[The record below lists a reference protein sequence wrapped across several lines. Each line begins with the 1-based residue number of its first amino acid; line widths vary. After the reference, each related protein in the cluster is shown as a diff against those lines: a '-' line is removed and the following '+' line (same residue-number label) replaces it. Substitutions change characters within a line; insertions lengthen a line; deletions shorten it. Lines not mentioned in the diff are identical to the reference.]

1 MDQRH
6 GAADDAERGESM
18 TQETTDKVISF
29 GLEGTPGVE
38 KRLLT
43 VEDGTI
49 CVYEAGKEHK
59 KTIVMLHGA
68 MYDESRFIWDALFP
82 ALSGRYHVLAVD
94 TPRHGGSRPWQGVL
108 DRARLMKILR
118 ETITQLGLTRFSI
131 VGLSM
136 GGGLAIEYASLHP
149 EQVEAMALF
158 EPGGLGDKVDL
169 QWFTYL
175 YIRTP
180 GMLRLLSRLYVKYD
194 DAKIEKVLRSIYTK
208 GTAPRDPAR
217 LTAILKDEIRGK
229 FHCGENDLDDWQI
242 SGISFSK
249 LNWNLLEEVAA
260 IRCPTLWLRGAGS
273 KLVKQAEMER
283 AVRLAKTQ
291 GASAELLVIPNAG
304 HILPLEQ
311 PELANEAVLSFFD
324 KTLL

>member
-1 MDQRH
+1 MKQTEN
-6 GAADDAERGESM
+6 GQSGVSSG
-18 TQETTDKVISF
+18 V
-29 GLEGTPGVE
+29 EGTPGVE

-49 CVYEAGKEHK
+49 CVYEAGKEHP
-59 KTIVMLHGA
+59 KTIVLLHGA
-68 MYDESRFIWDALFP
+68 MYDESRFIWDSLFP
-82 ALSGRYHVLAVD
+82 ALSGQYHILADD
-94 TPRHGGSRPWQGVL
+94 TPRHGGSRPWKGVL
-108 DRARLMKILR
+108 DRARLMRILE
-118 ETITQLGLTRFSI
+118 ETFAQLGLARFSI

-180 GMLRLLSRLYVKYD
+180 GMLRILSRQYVKYG
-194 DAKIEKVLRSIYTK
+194 DAKIEKVLRSIFTK

-217 LTAILKDEIRGK
+217 LTAILKDEIQGK
-229 FHCGENDLDDWQI
+229 YSCGENDMDDWQI
-242 SGISFSK
+242 SGISFKK
-249 LNWNLLEEVAA
+249 LNWNLLEQVAA
-260 IRCPTLWLRGAGS
+260 IRCPTLWLRGAES

-283 AVRLAKTQ
+283 AVRIAQESGT
-291 GASAELLVIPNAG
+291 SAELIVIPNAG

-311 PELANEAVLSFFD
+311 PEQANAAVLDFFQ
-324 KTLL
+324 KTLA

>member
-1 MDQRH
+1 MIQ
-6 GAADDAERGESM
+6 DAIEQVS
-18 TQETTDKVISF
+18 SF
-29 GLEGTPGVE
+29 GVEGTPGVE

-59 KTIVMLHGA
+59 KTIALLHGA

-82 ALSGRYHVLAVD
+82 ALSKQYHVFAVD

-108 DRARLMKILR
+108 DRARLMRILE
-118 ETITQLGLTRFSI
+118 ETFLQLGLLRFSI

-136 GGGLAIEYASLHP
+136 GGGLAIEYAALHP
-149 EQVEAMALF
+149 EQIEAMALF
-158 EPGGLGDKVDL
+158 EPGGIGDKVDL

-180 GMLRLLSRLYVKYD
+180 GMLRLISRQYVKYG
-194 DAKIEKVLRSIYTK
+194 DAKVEKLLRTIFTK
-208 GTAPRDPAR
+208 GTAPENPAR

-229 FHCGENDLDDWQI
+229 FHCGENDMDDWQI
-242 SGISFSK
+242 SGINFTK
-249 LNWNLLEEVAA
+249 LNWNLLAQVAA
-260 IRCPTLWLRGAGS
+260 IRCPTLWLRGAES
-273 KLVKQAEMER
+273 KLVKQSEMER
-283 AVRLAKTQ
+283 AVRIAGENGSPT
-291 GASAELLVIPNAG
+291 ELIVIPNAG

-311 PELANEAVLSFFD
+311 PEQANAAVLSFFE

>member
-1 MDQRH
+1 
-6 GAADDAERGESM
+6 M
-18 TQETTDKVISF
+18 TQETTDKMTSF
-29 GLEGTPGVE
+29 GVEDTPGVE

-49 CVYEAGKEHK
+49 CVYEAGKEHP
-59 KTIVMLHGA
+59 KTIVLLHGA

-82 ALSGRYHVLAVD
+82 ALSKQYHVIAVD
-94 TPRHGGSRPWQGVL
+94 TPRHGSSRPWQGVL
-108 DRARLMKILR
+108 DRARLMRILE
-118 ETITQLGLTRFSI
+118 ETIAQLRLLRFSI

-136 GGGLAIEYASLHP
+136 GGGLAIEYAALYP

-158 EPGGLGDKVDL
+158 EPGGIGDKVDL

-180 GMLRLLSRLYVKYD
+180 GMLRLLSRQYVKYG
-194 DAKIEKVLRSIYTK
+194 DAKVEELLRTIFTK
-208 GTAPRDPAR
+208 GTAPENPAR

-229 FHCGENDLDDWQI
+229 FENGEQDMDDWQI
-242 SGISFSK
+242 GAINFTK
-249 LNWNLLEEVAA
+249 LNWNLLSEVAA
-260 IRCPTLWLRGAGS
+260 IRCPTLWLRGAES

-283 AVRLAKTQ
+283 AVRIA
-291 GASAELLVIPNAG
+291 GENGSSAELIVIPNAG

-311 PELANEAVLSFFD
+311 PEQANAAVLTFLE

>member
-1 MDQRH
+1 
-6 GAADDAERGESM
+6 M
-18 TQETTDKVISF
+18 TQETTDQRTSSGV
-29 GLEGTPGVE
+29 EGTPGVE

-49 CVYEAGKEHK
+49 CVYEAGKEHP
-59 KTIVMLHGA
+59 KTVVLLHGA

-82 ALSGRYHVLAVD
+82 ALSKQYHVIAVD
-94 TPRHGGSRPWQGVL
+94 TPRHGGSRPWQGVI
-108 DRARLMKILR
+108 DRARLMRILE
-118 ETITQLGLTRFSI
+118 ETIAQLGLLRFSI

-136 GGGLAIEYASLHP
+136 GGGLAIEYAALHP

-158 EPGGLGDKVDL
+158 EPGGIGDKVDL

-175 YIRTP
+175 YIRSP
-180 GMLRLLSRLYVKYD
+180 GMLRLLSRQYVKYG
-194 DAKIEKVLRSIYTK
+194 DAKVEELLRTIFTK
-208 GTAPRDPAR
+208 GTAPENPAR

-229 FHCGENDLDDWQI
+229 FENGEQDMDDWQI
-242 SGISFSK
+242 GAINFTK
-249 LNWNLLEEVAA
+249 LNWNLLSQVAA
-260 IRCPTLWLRGAGS
+260 IRCPTLWLRGAES

-283 AVRLAKTQ
+283 AVRIA
-291 GASAELLVIPNAG
+291 GENGSSAELIVIPNAG

-311 PELANEAVLSFFD
+311 PEQANAAVLTFLE

>member
-1 MDQRH
+1 
-6 GAADDAERGESM
+6 M
-18 TQETTDKVISF
+18 TQETTDKMTSF
-29 GLEGTPGVE
+29 GVEGTPGVE
-38 KRLLT
+38 KRLLA

-49 CVYEAGKEHK
+49 CVYEAGKEHP
-59 KTIVMLHGA
+59 KTILLLHGA

-82 ALSGRYHVLAVD
+82 ALSGRYHVIAVD

-108 DRARLMKILR
+108 DRARLMRILE
-118 ETITQLGLTRFSI
+118 ETFLQLGLLRFSI

-136 GGGLAIEYASLHP
+136 GGGLAIEYAALHP
-149 EQVEAMALF
+149 EQIEAMALF
-158 EPGGLGDKVDL
+158 EPGGIGNKVDL

-180 GMLRLLSRLYVKYD
+180 GMLRLLSRQYVKYD
-194 DAKIEKVLRSIYTK
+194 DAKIEKVLRSIFTK

-229 FHCGENDLDDWQI
+229 FHCGENDMDDWQI
-242 SGISFSK
+242 SGINFTK
-249 LNWNLLEEVAA
+249 LNWNLLAQVAA
-260 IRCPTLWLRGAGS
+260 IRCPTLWLRGAES

-283 AVRLAKTQ
+283 AVRIA
-291 GASAELLVIPNAG
+291 GENGSPAELIVIPNAG

-311 PELANEAVLSFFD
+311 PEQANAAVISFFE